1 MKKALSIKDIALA
14 AGVSITTV
22 SFILNGKAKE
32 KAISDVVTKKVEN
45 IIKELGYSP
54 NQLARSLR
62 TGNSNII
69 GLIVEDISNPFFA
82 TIAKMIEDK
91 AYKKGYK
98 IIYSSTENEVDKT
111 KDLINMFRTRKVDAY
126 IISPMRGIEEDI
138 QALINDHKTVVL
150 FDRDLE
156 GLTVDY
162 VGVDHFK
169 ASTEAT
175 AHLIANGRKN
185 IALVTIDLPIKQ
197 ITDRLEGYKK
207 TLEQS
212 KLFNEKLILK
222 IPFNQN
228 EEKSASQM
236 KKLFAENDVD
246 AVLFAT
252 NYLAIGGLM
261 VLKDIE
267 KKINKDFEVIAYD
280 DHIVFKLLTPQISV
294 VEQPLEDI
302 AEKIIN
308 LVLSRLSAKE
318 VKPTKQVVF
327 PAKLIL
333 RNQPN

>member
-1 MKKALSIKDIALA
+1 MKKTLSIKDIALA

-32 KAISDVVTKKVEN
+32 KAISDIVTKKVEK
-45 IIKELGYSP
+45 IIKELGYKP

-82 TIAKMIEDK
+82 TIAKMIEYK

-98 IIYSSTENEVDKT
+98 IIYSSTENEVEKT
-111 KDLINMFRTRKVDAY
+111 KDLINMFKTRKVDAY
-126 IISPMRGIEEDI
+126 IISPIKGIEEDI

-150 FDRDLE
+150 FDRNLD
-156 GLTVDY
+156 GIKVDY

-169 ASTEAT
+169 ASAEAT
-175 AHLIANGRKN
+175 AHLVANGRKN
-185 IALVTIDLPIKQ
+185 IAFVTIDLAIKQ
-197 ITDRLEGYKK
+197 ITDRLDGYQKR
-207 TLEQS
+207 LEQS

-222 IPFNQN
+222 IPFNQS
-228 EEKSASQM
+228 EEDNALQM
-236 KKLFAENDVD
+236 RKLFTENKVD

-261 VLKDIE
+261 VLKEIN
-267 KKINKDFEVIAYD
+267 KKVDKDFEVIAYD
-280 DHIVFKLLTPQISV
+280 DHIVFKLFTPQIST
-294 VEQPLEDI
+294 VEQPLEEI
-302 AEKIIN
+302 AEKIID
-308 LVLSRLSAKE
+308 LVLSRLSTKE
-318 VKPTKQVVF
+318 KRPTQQVVF

-333 RNQPN
+333 RN